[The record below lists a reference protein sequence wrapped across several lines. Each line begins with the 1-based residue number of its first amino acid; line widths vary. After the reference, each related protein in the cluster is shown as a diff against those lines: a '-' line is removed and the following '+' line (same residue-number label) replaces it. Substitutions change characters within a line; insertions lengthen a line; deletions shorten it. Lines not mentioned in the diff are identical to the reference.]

1 MHSIILNHA
10 VRYPLMEPRDIVKL
24 LFQNTFGGEHMIPN
38 AEESLAR
45 LKAEYKTVVK
55 RTDIPLF
62 EDIGNGLFRLHL
74 AAVNLNEYSLE
85 RINQA
90 FIQSANSTEGT
101 QDEFIEKLT
110 FIKTNFHSFPFLFSA
125 ENFQKYVSEYARAGY
140 PAVSHS
146 ESYRN
151 AYHPSYRVIRKSFLE

>member
-1 MHSIILNHA
+1 MHSIILSHA
-10 VRYPLMEPRDIVKL
+10 LMYPRMEPRDVVKL
-24 LFQNTFGGEHMIPN
+24 IFQHTFGGGHMIQN
-38 AEESLAR
+38 EEESLAH
-45 LKAEYKTVVK
+45 LKAEYKTVTK

-62 EDIGNGLFRLHL
+62 ENIGNGLVRLHL

-90 FIQSANSTEGT
+90 FVLSANTTKGT
-101 QDEFIEKLT
+101 KDEFINKLS
-110 FIKTNFHSFPFLFSA
+110 FIKMNFHRFPFAFSA

-146 ESYRN
+146 ETYRN